1 MKSKDVSSMPSLKPV
16 TLKDV
21 AERAKVSQ
29 SVVST
34 VLNSRQN
41 GIFISEGTRQN
52 VLAAAA
58 TLGYVARHRA
68 MPSVR
73 KPIVPRR
80 PTGAASE
87 SHLVGVLLGR
97 RFGSSLFTDIF
108 YGVNDTLSAGGFH
121 PLVLDTY
128 ADTYQKAAE
137 KEAECLKYAYES
149 GFAGVVLWHEGG
161 HANVDLIRTL
171 QAAMPVVAI
180 DRRVPGLDLDFV
192 GTDNFQGAYDATRH
206 LIERGHTRIAH
217 LTRME
222 TTDASAERL
231 RGYQAALRDASL
243 EFNPR
248 DLILLHGSSLR
259 LDPGA
264 MRALFGQPGA
274 PTAVFLLADY
284 WAPPVVAELR
294 RLGLRVPEDVALVG
308 FDDVVP
314 PGMDEL
320 GLTTMAQA
328 FDGIGKTAGQLI
340 LRRLT
345 DAAAPAAAEV
355 YPANLIVRHSTLG
368 FGPGAAP
375 TPAAPPLPA
384 AAPAS
389 RRRSLVGV

>member
-1 MKSKDVSSMPSLKPV
+1 MKPKDVLSMPSLKPV

-41 GIFISEGTRQN
+41 GIFVSEGTRQN
-52 VLAAAA
+52 VLTAASV
-58 TLGYVARHRA
+58 LGYVARHRA
-68 MPSVR
+68 LPSVR
-73 KPIVPRR
+73 KPAAPLR

-87 SHLVGVLLGR
+87 SHLVGILLGR
-97 RFGSSLFTDIF
+97 RFGGSLFTDIF
-108 YGVNDTLSAGGFH
+108 YGVNETLSAGGFH

-137 KEAECLKYAYES
+137 KEAECLKYAQEN
-149 GFAGVVLWHEGG
+149 GFAGIVLWHEGG
-161 HANVDLIRTL
+161 HANVDLIRSL
-171 QAAMPVVAI
+171 QNAMPIVAI
-180 DRRVPGLDLDFV
+180 DRRVPGLALDYA
-192 GTDNFQGAYDATRH
+192 GTDNFQGAYDATQH

-222 TTDASAERL
+222 TTEASAERL
-231 RGYQAALRDASL
+231 RGYQAALAEAGL

-264 MRALFGQPGA
+264 MRALFGQPDA

-284 WAPPVVAELR
+284 WAPPVVSELR

-314 PGMDEL
+314 PGLDDL
-320 GLTTMAQA
+320 GLTTMAQD

-340 LRRLT
+340 VRRLA
-345 DAAAPAAAEV
+345 DAAAPPAAEV
-355 YPANLIVRHSTLG
+355 FPAHLVVRHSTLG

-375 TPAAPPLPA
+375 IPAPAA
-384 AAPAS
+384 AS